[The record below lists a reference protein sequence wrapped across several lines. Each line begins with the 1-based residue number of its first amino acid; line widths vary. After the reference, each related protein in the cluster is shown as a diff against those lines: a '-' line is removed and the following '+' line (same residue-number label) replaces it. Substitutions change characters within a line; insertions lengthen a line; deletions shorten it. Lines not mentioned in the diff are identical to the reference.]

1 MKRESGNVGDFL
13 AICICMLL
21 MTILMT
27 AYMNSVHV
35 IEKKEDVNQ
44 IARKYILRM
53 ESAGYLTEEDRI
65 ILVRELEAAGVTE
78 ISLENTTM
86 EWVGYGEEIVVR
98 FRGKLGE
105 RYEIDEKL
113 VSTAKY

>member
-35 IEKKEDVNQ
+35 IEKKEDVMKVPG
-44 IARKYILRM
+44 IK
-53 ESAGYLTEEDRI
+53 
-65 ILVRELEAAGVTE
+65 EAA
-78 ISLENTTM
+78 
-86 EWVGYGEEIVVR
+86 Y
-98 FRGKLGE
+98 
-105 RYEIDEKL
+105 EKL
-113 VSTAKY
+113 KDKITVR